1 MADVSATEVFWV
13 LWFILLSRQPEG
25 NVKSKKSAIRMRAV
39 RYFRSICGKN
49 PLVNRLLFT
58 GYAIL
63 MLRKHNY
70 SRQAFLP
77 SDGEL
82 LYCALFETHSAHV

>member
-1 MADVSATEVFWV
+1 
-13 LWFILLSRQPEG
+13 
-25 NVKSKKSAIRMRAV
+25 
-39 RYFRSICGKN
+39 
-49 PLVNRLLFT
+49 
-58 GYAIL
+58 

-82 LYCALFETHSAHV
+82 LYCALFDNPLSARKLVPVFPIVEVFCAAKMRAFHLDLEYFLKE